1 MLRIDIRLR
10 YAARRTR
17 WPAHWRD
24 YRAVAGRA
32 EGQRRRVDLLG
43 VAGIGKTTF
52 TKELAYALGE
62 RVPRCTGKKPLPDD
76 WAQTFNDIYRNHF
89 AFSAGED
96 DSWLNKHRRTVHL
109 TDVVHREK
117 QILQC
122 DSDQIVLNGVS
133 ILRHRLSYFVQEAAH
148 RPEFVTGL
156 LSDRIVV
163 LCTSKDPIGRSIEG
177 KITRGDRDSD
187 AEDLERQVAKRVEKI
202 HSAVEVL
209 KSLGIPVLEL
219 DLDLP
224 KKHAIAQT
232 AQFMHEH
239 GMYSRP
245 ISRHRAR
252 FTAS

>member
-1 MLRIDIRLR
+1 MLRIDTRLR

-32 EGQRRRVDLLG
+32 GEQRRRVDFLG

-62 RVPRCTGKKPLPDD
+62 RVPRCNGKKSLSDD
-76 WAQTFNDIYRNHF
+76 WANTFDDIYRNHF
-89 AFSAGED
+89 VFSATED
-96 DSWLNKHRRTVHL
+96 DSWLSKHRRTVHL

-117 QILQC
+117 EILQC

-133 ILRHRLSYFVQEAAH
+133 ILRHRLSYFVQEATH

-177 KITRGDRDSD
+177 KITRGDKDSH
-187 AEDLERQVAKRVEKI
+187 AEDLEHKVAERVEKI

-209 KSLGIPVLEL
+209 KNLGVPVLEL

-224 KKHAIAQT
+224 KRYAISHT
-232 AQFMHEH
+232 AQFMHDN
-239 GMYSRP
+239 GMRSGP

-252 FTAS
+252 LTAS